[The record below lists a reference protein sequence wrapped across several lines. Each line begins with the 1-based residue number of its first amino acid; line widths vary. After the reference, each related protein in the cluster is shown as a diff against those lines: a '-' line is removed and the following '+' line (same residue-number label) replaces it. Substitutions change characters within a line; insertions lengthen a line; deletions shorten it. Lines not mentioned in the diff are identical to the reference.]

1 MSANE
6 SGQVVV
12 THSPVE
18 TIQLGR
24 SIGVSL
30 KGGSIV
36 AIDGPLGSGKTVLV
50 RGMVEALG
58 GNTGLVGSPTFGLVH
73 EYPIN
78 DDRRLIHMD
87 CYRMG
92 GQEDLE
98 SIGWFGFAGAED
110 SLTVVEWADR
120 IAEALPEN
128 TIRILAG
135 HQAQDSRVFEIRG
148 IRIQSES
155 SSSSPVEMP

>member
-1 MSANE
+1 MTAQLFITS
-6 SGQVVV
+6 SVL
-12 THSPVE
+12 E
-18 TIQLGR
+18 TLELGR
-24 SIGVSL
+24 RIAGVL
-30 KGGSIV
+30 EPGAIV
-36 AIDGPLGSGKTVLV
+36 AMDGPLGSGKTVLV

-58 GNTGLVGSPTFGLVH
+58 GNTALVGSPTFGLVH
-73 EYPIN
+73 EYPISG
-78 DDRRLIHMD
+78 DRRLIHMD

-98 SIGWFGFAGAED
+98 SIGWFGFAGADD

-120 IAEALPEN
+120 IAPALPET

-135 HQAQDSRVFEIRG
+135 HQAQDSRVFEIHG